1 MKFILISGP
10 SGSGKTT
17 LSRNILEKIKN
28 GIVLS
33 TDNYYKTGYISKILS
48 IIVDGYFD
56 RGISLNYKLLRKD
69 INFIIKNK
77 SSNYERSY
85 SFKNKDIK
93 KLFKKTKNIKLLIV
107 EGIFA
112 RDLIGSIDEKNCF
125 FIELTKNK
133 NECMNRVIKRDFI
146 ERGKKK
152 NLAKKDFLKSWDIYY
167 DRFKNKSFKNLYEFT
182 FNKNTDLN
190 ELLKNIL

>member
-56 RGISLNYKLLRKD
+56 RGISLNYNLLRKD

-77 SSNYERSY
+77 SSDYERSY

-112 RDLIGSIDEKNCF
+112 RDLISSIDEKNCF

-167 DRFKNKSFKNLYEFT
+167 DRFKNKNFKNLYEFT
-182 FNKNTDLN
+182 FNKHTDLN

>member
-1 MKFILISGP
+1 M
-10 SGSGKTT
+10 
-17 LSRNILEKIKN
+17 EKIKN

-182 FNKNTDLN
+182 FDNNTDLN